1 MAGWFDLECGRAVL
15 DRRDRVELVVD
26 GSDSVGEL
34 AVLVEPPVSPL
45 GLLFEESYEAL
56 GLVEMLLDVLS
67 GGLGELVVVL
77 GCVLFGGGPST
88 SGLARPVQRQDGVN
102 GVRGCFGLAA
112 LGAGLVLLQGSWA
125 ALGYLPAARHRAEA
139 W

>member
-56 GLVEMLLDVLS
+56 GLVELLLDVLS
-67 GGLGELVVVL
+67 GGLGALVVVL
-77 GCVLFGGGPST
+77 GCFLFGGGPST
-88 SGLARPVQRQDGVN
+88 GGLARAVPVPD
-102 GVRGCFGLAA
+102 
-112 LGAGLVLLQGSWA
+112 
-125 ALGYLPAARHRAEA
+125 RAEA
-139 W
+139 GRAGKGCV

>member
-26 GSDSVGEL
+26 GSDSGGEL

-56 GLVEMLLDVLS
+56 GLVELLLDVWS
-67 GGLGELVVVL
+67 GGLGALVVGR
-77 GCVLFGGGPST
+77 GCFLFGGGPST
-88 SGLARPVQRQDGVN
+88 RGLVRAVPRHDGVPRCEE
-102 GVRGCFGLAA
+102 GRVGKGCGRTWISRG
-112 LGAGLVLLQGSWA
+112 
-125 ALGYLPAARHRAEA
+125 AR
-139 W
+139 